1 MTKNEILSSILP
13 LASKEGLRNLS
24 LSRIAENAGIA
35 KSTLY
40 SHFSSK
46 DEMINDLYLYIRQE
60 AKKRKNI
67 GLVDYGEIVKGKSLK
82 DVLTFVV
89 DSYNSIIRD
98 KDMKDFYAIIDNE
111 KSISKVAASIIT
123 EETETMFTATK
134 NLFYALEAERIAHFP
149 SIEGASLLF
158 ASAIHS
164 ILCLSIDDETA
175 VTEVSKGVMEKTI
188 NEFSRI
194 YEVKKEV
201 K

>member
-24 LSRIAENAGIA
+24 RSRMAENAGIA

-123 EETETMFTATK
+123 E
-134 NLFYALEAERIAHFP
+134 RIAHFP

-175 VTEVSKGVMEKTI
+175 GTEVSKGVMEKTI